1 MTTTVTPKP
10 AICRVSTGDEK
21 NRFLGSSPDL
31 INPSAQSLFIGC
43 SLCLGISISQPGLG
57 TTGLEHLNSLRS
69 PERGRPAQRAT
80 LFAPRNGPSRLT
92 PDSPGKDAAKK
103 RDANYRHLIPPAG
116 PGSLSLLWALAP
128 PPTSKMQ
135 TA

>member
-1 MTTTVTPKP
+1 MWTPVTTTVTPKP

-57 TTGLEHLNSLRS
+57 TTGLEHLTACPVLSAAARRKEQPFLL
-69 PERGRPAQRAT
+69 PEMDPLG
-80 LFAPRNGPSRLT
+80 
-92 PDSPGKDAAKK
+92 
-103 RDANYRHLIPPAG
+103 
-116 PGSLSLLWALAP
+116 
-128 PPTSKMQ
+128 
-135 TA
+135 